1 VPPRAPTHCK
11 RAVVVQRHHD
21 NTRQHK
27 IWSLRHRD
35 GRWQRAPRGVWRTAA
50 LDVQCIQRGDCD
62 KGRRIAEF
70 PAVSQRCRASR
81 PLTTTSTVTR
91 SRVGQPDGRRAHGRQ
106 ALCLL
111 HPRWVVRIPTTICK
125 QRRDCEQCIV
135 FGELTRFSNASG
147 AHTAN
152 DSNVCSLTRA
162 LRSSSVY
169 RTFTLARKV
178 HTHIRVYK
186 YTRPQVQPRVVS
198 ARPHQRQTS
207 FPRKAACSSRSSDGW
222 VGQ

>member
-1 VPPRAPTHCK
+1 
-11 RAVVVQRHHD
+11 VVVQRHHG
-21 NTRQHK
+21 NTCQHE
-27 IWSLRHRD
+27 IWLLRHRD
-35 GRWQRAPRGVWRTAA
+35 GRWQRAPWSVCRTAA

-62 KGRRIAEF
+62 RGRRIAEF

-111 HPRWVVRIPTTICK
+111 HPRRVVRIPTTICK
-125 QRRDCEQCIV
+125 QRRDCELCMV
-135 FGELTRFSNASG
+135 FAELTHFSNA
-147 AHTAN
+147 N
-152 DSNVCSLTRA
+152 ESNACISTRA
-162 LRSSSVY
+162 LRSSSVH
-169 RTFTLARKV
+169 RTITLARKV

-222 VGQ
+222 VWQ